1 MIAERSQALT
11 QPAKA
16 GLLAP
21 KHLLRPP
28 WSARGTR
35 ELSPTA
41 SRVNPFL
48 LGVNPAPA
56 SLLERRTPSVVEP
69 QSPPRG
75 GRREWWHPL
84 CYTWLAV
91 ASGGRHLRT
100 RGFMLKRNV
109 SVSRPAGRLPPSV
122 EPHALSRAG
131 GQEADAFASKDCP
144 PPPGIQEDGFQVTIA
159 GNKEARGAFH
169 LYFSEMPPPAPGNVR
184 PPFAF

>member
-75 GRREWWHPL
+75 GRREGVVAPPL
-84 CYTWLAV
+84 LHLAGGGKWGA
-91 ASGGRHLRT
+91 ASSDAGIHVKARRFRLPSSRAASAVRRTPRTEPCGGTGGGRICSQGLSPSSWNPGRWIPSNDRREQRGSRCISSLLLR
-100 RGFMLKRNV
+100 
-109 SVSRPAGRLPPSV
+109 
-122 EPHALSRAG
+122 
-131 GQEADAFASKDCP
+131 DAATCP
-144 PPPGIQEDGFQVTIA
+144 RE
-159 GNKEARGAFH
+159 R
-169 LYFSEMPPPAPGNVR
+169 
-184 PPFAF
+184 